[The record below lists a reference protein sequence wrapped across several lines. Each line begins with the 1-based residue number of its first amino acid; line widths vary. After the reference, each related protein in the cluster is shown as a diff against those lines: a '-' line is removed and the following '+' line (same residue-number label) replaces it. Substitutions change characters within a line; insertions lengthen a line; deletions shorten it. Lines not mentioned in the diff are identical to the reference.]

1 MEVYE
6 VDKVESSSFNPV
18 TSGGSLSGS
27 SAVDEG
33 GGAGG
38 SSSSGS
44 ASDSYSWIEGEG

>member
-6 VDKVESSSFNPV
+6 VDKVESSSFSAV

-27 SAVDEG
+27 LLVDEG
-33 GGAGG
+33 AGAGG

-44 ASDSYSWIEGEG
+44 ASDSYS